1 VKVFVTGA
9 TGFVGQEMLHRLHDA
24 GHSARILARDA
35 KSRRVREAAT
45 RWHTEVHQGNILDA
59 ASMEGGLNGVEA
71 VVHLVGIIS
80 EVGENKFE
88 NVHTRGTENIV
99 AAARA
104 ADVTRFIHMSALG
117 TRPNAASRYH
127 QSKWAAEEIVRRS
140 GLAWTILRPSIIYG
154 PGDGFVNLFA
164 RMSRFSPVLP
174 VMGSGQSK
182 FQPVPVE
189 DVATCFVRAL
199 SEPHSIGRIYDLC
212 GTEVF
217 TLEQIL
223 DLILEVTAR
232 RRIKLHLPLWLARCQ
247 AAFLELVFPQLLG
260 QAPPLNRDQLVI
272 LQEDNVGDPK
282 PAMELFGLKPVS
294 FREGIGRYVKRN
306 AKPKSTLGSKLF

>member
-1 VKVFVTGA
+1 MKVFVTGA
-9 TGFVGQEMLHRLHDA
+9 TGFVGQEVLHRLHDA

-127 QSKWAAEEIVRRS
+127 QSKWAAEEIVRRG
-140 GLAWTILRPSIIYG
+140 GLAWTIFRPSIIYG

-174 VMGSGQSK
+174 VIGSGRSK
-182 FQPVPVE
+182 FQPVPVQ

-199 SEPHSIGRIYDLC
+199 SEPHSIGQIYGLC

-247 AAFLELVFPQLLG
+247 AAFLELVFPRLLG
-260 QAPPLNRDQLVI
+260 QAPPFNRDQLI
-272 LQEDNVGDPK
+272 MLQEDNVGDPR
-282 PAMELFGLKPVS
+282 PAMELFGLKPTS
-294 FREGIGRYVKRN
+294 FREEIARYLAKN
-306 AKPKSTLGSKLF
+306 AEPLNR

>member
-1 VKVFVTGA
+1 
-9 TGFVGQEMLHRLHDA
+9 
-24 GHSARILARDA
+24 
-35 KSRRVREAAT
+35 
-45 RWHTEVHQGNILDA
+45 
-59 ASMEGGLNGVEA
+59 MEGGLNGVEA

-80 EVGENKFE
+80 EVGQNTFE

-99 AAARA
+99 AATRA
-104 ADVTRFIHMSALG
+104 AGMKRFIHMSALG

-140 GLAWTILRPSIIYG
+140 GLAWTIFRPSIIYG
-154 PGDGFVNLFA
+154 PCDGFVNLFA

-182 FQPVPVE
+182 LQPVPVE

-199 SEPHSIGRIYDLC
+199 SEPHSIGQIYDLC

-247 AAFLELVFPQLLG
+247 AAFLEFVFPRLLG
-260 QAPPLNRDQLVI
+260 QAPPLNRDQLI
-272 LQEDNVGDPK
+272 MLQEDNVGDPK
-282 PAMELFGLKPVS
+282 PARELFGLKPVS
-294 FREGIGRYVKRN
+294 FREGIVRYLTSGER
-306 AKPKSTLGSKLF
+306 

>member
-1 VKVFVTGA
+1 
-9 TGFVGQEMLHRLHDA
+9 
-24 GHSARILARDA
+24 
-35 KSRRVREAAT
+35 
-45 RWHTEVHQGNILDA
+45 
-59 ASMEGGLNGVEA
+59 MEGGLNGVDA

-99 AAARA
+99 IAARA
-104 ADVTRFIHMSALG
+104 AGMKRFIHMSALG

-127 QSKWAAEEIVRRS
+127 QSKWAAEEIVRRG
-140 GLAWTILRPSIIYG
+140 GLAWTIFRPSIIYG

-174 VMGSGQSK
+174 VIGSGRSK
-182 FQPVPVE
+182 FQPVPVQ

-199 SEPHSIGRIYDLC
+199 SEPHSIGQIYGLC

-247 AAFLELVFPQLLG
+247 AAFLELVFPRLLG
-260 QAPPLNRDQLVI
+260 QAPPLNRDQLI
-272 LQEDNVGDPK
+272 MLQEDNVGDPK
-282 PAMELFGLKPVS
+282 AAMELFGLKPAP
-294 FREGIGRYVKRN
+294 FREGIVRYLTSGER
-306 AKPKSTLGSKLF
+306 